1 MSATI
6 FVAHCSGVTAPDAP
20 SADCGLCGA
29 FAPARPWRDVLKPSF
44 TALPDL
50 HAEFLC
56 WACEWALS
64 TRATR
69 SSHLA
74 HGDTVRKLERKE
86 FWPLLLDPPEPPFVI
101 YLTESGQKHGLYLQ
115 RVAEYR
121 ELFRVQVDD
130 WSCDFVPSRDVE
142 WMTAA
147 ADARRLGV
155 SRDAIA
161 SGDYSSREVLA
172 MGKEYRWIEKVL
184 ERWRGTNNLRLLR
197 LMPGKEDWI
206 SLPTRL

>member
-1 MSATI
+1 E
-6 FVAHCSGVTAPDAP
+6 
-20 SADCGLCGA
+20 
-29 FAPARPWRDVLKPSF
+29 VLLSSF
-44 TALPDL
+44 TALDHL
-50 HAEFLC
+50 HSEWVC
-56 WACEWALS
+56 WACQWALS

-74 HGDTVRKLERKE
+74 TGAGTRKLERKE
-86 FWPLLLDPPEPPFVI
+86 FWPLLLSPPEPPFVL

-115 RVAEYR
+115 RIATSR
-121 ELFRVQVDD
+121 NLFRVQVDD

-155 SRDAIA
+155 SRDSVA
-161 SGDYSSREVLA
+161 SGDYSSREILA
-172 MGKEYRWIEKVL
+172 MGKEYRWIEQVL
-184 ERWRGTNNLRLLR
+184 QRWRGTSNLRLLR